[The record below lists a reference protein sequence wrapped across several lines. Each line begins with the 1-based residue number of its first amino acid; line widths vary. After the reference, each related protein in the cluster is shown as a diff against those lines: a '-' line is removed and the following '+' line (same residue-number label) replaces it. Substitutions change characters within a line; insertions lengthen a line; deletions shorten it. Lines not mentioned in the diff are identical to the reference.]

1 MQKHSFRTASTLAA
15 AIFGLYLTAFFHPS
29 ISQAAAATD
38 SSALARQFAAPPVQ
52 DRLYVW
58 WHWMGLT
65 ISRYGIKRDLT
76 AMKAAGVAGATIC
89 PIGSQAGVANNIAN
103 SGTKKPVK
111 YWSPRFWRMVRYAV
125 KTARKLHLKLG
136 MENCPGWDASGG
148 PWITPALSMKMVTWS
163 ITMVKASGNVNVQLP
178 QPPTQLGFYRDICVL
193 ALPQK
198 AVVQPADIHN
208 ISADMNAGGQLTW
221 KAPAGGWRIYRIG
234 YTSTASTD
242 HPVPDSLVGPHGTV
256 HSLEADKLSAAAAK
270 FHIEHVI
277 GAIQSHLGSAVG
289 HTFDHL
295 LFDSYEAGPQ
305 NWTGHFRQDFMHMRH
320 YDPLPWLPVLSGAVI
335 GSPALSARFRFDMDR
350 TVSQLFVKN
359 DFNVYRKL
367 IDAAGMKMCLE
378 PYTGPFNTIAAA
390 ASCNVTMGEF
400 WNDSRDGIGED
411 VAGAARAD
419 GRRIVGA
426 ETLTGGPATSRLT
439 ETPSF
444 LKPALDGG
452 FLSGVN
458 FCYLHDWAHQA
469 LNKKYKP
476 GILMGWW
483 GTHFGENETW
493 FKPGIAFF
501 TYINRCQTMLQQ
513 GSQVCNVCTLNFTPP
528 GFSTD
533 ALSLAL
539 FQTASVHH
547 GKITLPDGRAYD
559 VLLLPATEQMLPKV
573 AKKLEALVAAGAT
586 VIGPRPTSSPS
597 LTDYP
602 ACDAAVA
609 AIGDKVW
616 GDANGNTVK
625 EHHFGKGLVVWNR
638 SVRAVLAQLKI
649 APDFKLVTTATGP
662 LKIQSAIYAAPGFG
676 RRVNVTAILQQQ
688 VRQDGGRKIVFGVN
702 NNAFGGDPAFD
713 HVKILTVHYTLNGR
727 PRSTRITEGGTLA
740 IPAQS
745 VVAIHRH
752 APGLDIYFLVNRANK
767 PVHVTASFRI
777 AGKVPELW
785 RPDTGRRTVDGEFT
799 FSHGRTNVPLAFG
812 PRGSLFVVFRHA
824 AAGLNSVVALNR
836 NGSPTTH
843 VSIRVQRTGQ
853 MRLCTTHGGLY
864 QLSFAS
870 GATKLVRIAPLP
882 QPITV
887 DGPWNV
893 SFTPG
898 WGAPRQFVFNKLAS
912 WTSSHNGGIKYFSG
926 TGTYRKSFTV
936 PASFI
941 GADNRVILE
950 LGSVKDMARVWVNGR
965 EMGVLWHAPFKMDV
979 TSALKAGVNNLRVA
993 VTNTW
998 RNRLIGDD
1006 QQPSSLQWGGMR
1018 TSGNTLVG
1026 RPLKRFPEWV
1036 IHNTP
1041 RPNKGR
1047 LTFETWNYYV
1057 QGSRLSAAGLIGPVK
1072 LAVTADVPIPTHT
1085 KR

>member
-1 MQKHSFRTASTLAA
+1 MQNHSFRAASTLAA
-15 AIFGLYLTAFFHPS
+15 VIFGLFLTAFFHTS

-38 SSALARQFAAPPVQ
+38 SSALARRFAAPPAQ

-65 ISRYGIKRDLT
+65 ISRHGIKRDLT

-89 PIGSQAGVANNIAN
+89 PIGSQAGVAADIAN

-125 KTARKLHLKLG
+125 KTAAKLHLKLG

-163 ITMVKASGNVNVQLP
+163 ITTVTATGHVNMQLP

-198 AVVQPADIHN
+198 AVVQPVDIHN

-270 FHIEHVI
+270 FHIQHVI

-289 HTFDHL
+289 RTFDHL

-305 NWTGHFRQDFMHMRH
+305 NWTKHFRRDFMQMRH

-335 GSPALSARFRFDMDR
+335 GSPALSARFRFDMAR

-359 DFNVYRKL
+359 DFNVYHKL
-367 IDAAGMKMCLE
+367 IDAADMKMCLE

-390 ASCNVTMGEF
+390 ASCDVTMGEF
-400 WNDSRDGIGED
+400 WNDSRDGIGAD

-419 GRRIVGA
+419 GRVIVGA

-439 ETPSF
+439 ETPEF

-501 TYINRCQTMLQQ
+501 TYINRCQTMLRQ

-528 GFSTD
+528 GFSVD

-559 VLLLPATEQMLPKV
+559 VLLLPDSQQMLPRV
-573 AKKLEALVAAGAT
+573 AKKLKSLVAAGAT
-586 VIGPRPTSSPS
+586 VIGPRPTGSPS

-602 ACDAAVA
+602 ACDSVVA
-609 AIGDKVW
+609 AIGKKVW
-616 GDANGNTVK
+616 GDANGGTVK
-625 EHHFGKGLVVWNR
+625 EHRFGKGLVVWNR
-638 SVRAVLAQLKI
+638 SVGAVLAQLKI
-649 APDFKLVTTATGP
+649 APDFKLVTSTPGP

-676 RRVNVTAILQQQ
+676 RRVNVTAILRRQ
-688 VRQDGGRKIVFGVN
+688 VRQDGGNRIVFGVN
-702 NNAFGGDPAFD
+702 NDAFGGDPAFD
-713 HVKILTVHYTLNGR
+713 HVKILTVHYTLEGR
-727 PRSTRITEGGTLA
+727 ARSTRVTEGGTLA

-752 APGLDIYFLVNRANK
+752 APGLDIYFLVNRANQ
-767 PVHVTASFRI
+767 PVHVTASFLI

-785 RPDTGRRTVDGEFT
+785 QPDTGRRIVDGEFT
-799 FSHGRTNVPLAFG
+799 VSHGRTNVPLAFG
-812 PRGSLFVVFRHA
+812 PQGSLFVVFRRA
-824 AAGLNSVVALNR
+824 LTGLDSVVAVNR
-836 NGSPTTH
+836 NSLPVTH
-843 VSIRVQRTGQ
+843 ASIQVHKTGQ
-853 MRLCTTHGGLY
+853 LRLWTARGGLY
-864 QLSFAS
+864 QLLFAS
-870 GATKLVRIAPLP
+870 GEKRMVRIAPLP
-882 QPITV
+882 KPELV
-887 DGPWNV
+887 DGSWYV
-893 SFTPG
+893 SFTRG
-898 WGAPRQFVFNKLAS
+898 WGAPPQVVFPTLAS
-912 WTSSHNGGIKYFSG
+912 WTQSPKVGIKYFSG
-926 TGTYRKSFTV
+926 TGTYRQSVTV
-936 PASFI
+936 PADFL
-941 GADNRVILE
+941 GTGKRVILN
-950 LGSVKDMARVWVNGR
+950 LGSVKDMARVWVNGQYL
-965 EMGVLWHAPFKMDV
+965 GVLWHAPFKVDV
-979 TSALKAGVNNLRVA
+979 TSALKVGVNHLRVA

-1026 RPLKRFPEWV
+1026 RPLKRFPKWV
-1036 IHNTP
+1036 INHSP

-1047 LTFETWNYYV
+1047 LTFETWDYYV
-1057 QGSRLSAAGLIGPVK
+1057 KGSRLSSAGLIGPVK
-1072 LAVTADVPIPTHT
+1072 LSVIADVPIPTPA

>member
-573 AKKLEALVAAGAT
+573 AKKLESLVAAGAT

-727 PRSTRITEGGTLA
+727 ARSTRITEGGTLA